1 MSELI
6 LIISVINIIFLF
18 LGPII
23 VIAFVLV
30 DRRKLKKPEG
40 RGSVVTEYSP
50 PEDLTPLQVSILL
63 NHVRPGAN
71 LVAEIFY
78 LIQQGFIK
86 IEKVAPDYYISP
98 IKTEKKPKY
107 GFHDY
112 LIEYIFKGS
121 DQVKIS
127 DLKFLSSASAT
138 ADPTFS
144 LADAEARPELYA
156 SIKRKGP
163 FWRSYL
169 DHENFGGY
177 YKIDAWARSIL
188 MDLGYID
195 KGLTTTRSKFVLV
208 GLIGFLLGAFLGPFL
223 FGLLVP
229 GLILFFYGL
238 LRPNLTQKGAL
249 MREYLMGYKDYLK
262 MVEGEKL
269 KVTCSPTS
277 GTLYFPSYL
286 PYAMALHLHDSWVK
300 EFSGLFVTEEDEEN
314 NALITFNLG
323 GRKKH

>member
-86 IEKVAPDYYISP
+86 IEKIAPDYYISP

-121 DQVKIS
+121 DRVQIS

-156 SIKRKGP
+156 SNQAQR
-163 FWRSYL
+163 
-169 DHENFGGY
+169 
-177 YKIDAWARSIL
+177 
-188 MDLGYID
+188 
-195 KGLTTTRSKFVLV
+195 
-208 GLIGFLLGAFLGPFL
+208 PFL
-223 FGLLVP
+223 AQLP
-229 GLILFFYGL
+229 
-238 LRPNLTQKGAL
+238 RP
-249 MREYLMGYKDYLK
+249 
-262 MVEGEKL
+262 
-269 KVTCSPTS
+269 
-277 GTLYFPSYL
+277 
-286 PYAMALHLHDSWVK
+286 
-300 EFSGLFVTEEDEEN
+300 
-314 NALITFNLG
+314 
-323 GRKKH
+323 